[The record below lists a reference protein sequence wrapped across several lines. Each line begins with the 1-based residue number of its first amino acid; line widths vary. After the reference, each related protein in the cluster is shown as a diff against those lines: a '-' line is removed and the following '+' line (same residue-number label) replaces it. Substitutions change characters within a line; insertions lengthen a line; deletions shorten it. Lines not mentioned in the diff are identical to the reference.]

1 LKLRYDVA
9 MRLALAPLL
18 LLLLAACATAPSAR
32 SPLREALAKADTS
45 DVESAVRT
53 CLTQDG
59 WKVEDVGSFAG
70 GSNVVTA
77 YKAKD
82 QTDVYIHSA
91 DQKPRITG
99 GPLDESPF
107 WKCLGG
113 QLGGG
118 GADKADKDKPDTDK
132 DKPDKDKGHDKE

>member
-1 LKLRYDVA
+1 
-9 MRLALAPLL
+9 MRSISSSALLVILVLAS
-18 LLLLAACATAPSAR
+18 CSTAPAAR
-32 SPLREALAKADTS
+32 SPLREALATAGSS

-53 CLTQDG
+53 CLSQQG
-59 WKVEDVGSFAG
+59 WKVDDVGSVPG

-82 QTDVYIHSA
+82 QTDVYIHPA

-99 GPLDESPF
+99 GPDEANPF

-113 QLGGG
+113 ELGGG
-118 GADKADKDKPDTDK
+118 GGDKDDKDKAKDK
-132 DKPDKDKGHDKE
+132 DDKGKDDKPKDKGDKGK

>member
-1 LKLRYDVA
+1 
-9 MRLALAPLL
+9 MRRDLVLLAPV
-18 LLLLAACATAPSAR
+18 LLLAACATAPAAR
-32 SPLREALAKADTS
+32 SPLRDVLAKAGSS

-53 CLTQDG
+53 CLTQGG
-59 WKVEDVGSFAG
+59 WKVDDVGSVSG

-82 QTDVYIHSA
+82 QTDVYIHPA

-99 GPLDESPF
+99 GPEDANPF

-113 QLGGG
+113 ELGGAG
-118 GADKADKDKPDTDK
+118 GDKDDKGDKDKPKDDKGGGDGDKGK
-132 DKPDKDKGHDKE
+132 DKTKAD